1 MTKRNWRVYAKIG
14 YWSPSGN
21 KYQKLRYTDKRKHT
35 QPEKN
40 KSDDALHKF
49 PGKGDS
55 KPL

>member
-1 MTKRNWRVYAKIG
+1 MTKRNGRVHAKIG

-21 KYQKLRYTDKRKHT
+21 KYQKLRYTKGNIHNLK
-35 QPEKN
+35 KN